1 MSAGKS
7 VRFVIRYL
15 GIVVF
20 EQDLSPGE
28 YVIGR
33 SSDCDIRLAQDFISR
48 QHGKLYFEDDAWWY
62 RDLRPW
68 HPNHQATPTPLDDDK
83 PIELDNDVDLL
94 TAGYL
99 EQHETQRY
107 NIGDLKSMVSESDV
121 NRSRIRR
128 TAWVLGGLMLLGS
141 LAGLLYYATKPM
153 SPHELLEFSRSKIVE
168 LELKRDA
175 ASLRAIKHH
184 AGLADHD
191 FFDDVGF
198 CSGFIVKPNVIATAY
213 HCLNEHGTPFEI
225 NEGFLIKT
233 YDGKHRPPGRVLGF
247 DVKRDFVFLEVDGLQ
262 EYGAMEL
269 ADSYE
274 IGQAVYTIGNVGGE
288 GIAIRDGIMAATT
301 KDLSDPSIEY
311 IRYSAATSPGNSG
324 GPLVDG
330 HGRLVGVVFAGTQT
344 ENYNLATGAEHL
356 KAGMAKYVHS
366 QAPKELTVA
375 SRSILNFDEGQ
386 MLWQLGFPA
395 DSAWQDDPE
404 LFERVR
410 DIALV
415 VKVPAPFSQ
424 FARDVLT
431 AYNTAVRQEYRD
443 IGTKLFEKGKA
454 LSEWRVHA
462 KASPVLAVYGGA
474 SEIAFDPSTLLPLRF
489 EALSPATPYD
499 YTQFVEGLKEQQ
511 HHKYVPNIV
520 AMERVD
526 QKRILQQGAI
536 VYSDFTGAGPRAMN
550 PIRQARLH
558 DGSTTDWESTRDVT
572 AEALK
577 KAFLGPEGISASTGA
592 HPYVRPNAVKT
603 FTIKS
608 FEEKA
613 TTEVITDLIGR
624 KWKRTSWPAFARFMV
639 DNYCL
644 PLPQGIYCYTI
655 ALNRARG
662 PMRDLMRENYVRY
675 TLTPQVMPPVFWD
688 AGALV
693 DFYEEG
699 LHENAPAFRDF
710 SVERSAD
717 RIVVTL
723 ETIGV
728 RYVISE
734 TQAKMI
740 RLLSGVRRTK
750 NGMAWVGLGFEAY
763 DPGAEQVCGSEI
775 EFTDTYASVLRESD
789 PSDETKTVLPPH
801 AEQITSERLGV
812 PIHLTDYCSAAQVDR
827 DSVSIARYGVEP
839 FSVARKTLP

>member
-1 MSAGKS
+1 M
-7 VRFVIRYL
+7 RFVVRYL

-20 EQDLSPGE
+20 ERDLSPGD

-33 SSDCDIRLAQDFISR
+33 SPDCDIRLTQDFISR
-48 QHGKLYFEDDAWWY
+48 QHGRLYFEDDAWWY
-62 RDLRPW
+62 RDLRSW
-68 HPNHQATPTPLDDDK
+68 HPNHKAAPAQLDDDK
-83 PIELDNDVDLL
+83 PIELENDVDLL

-99 EQHETQRY
+99 DQHDTQRY

-128 TAWVLGGLMLLGS
+128 TAWVLGGLMLLGG
-141 LAGLLYYATKPM
+141 LAGLFYYATKPM
-153 SPHELLEFSRSKIVE
+153 APHELLEFSRSKIVE
-168 LELKRDA
+168 FELKRDA
-175 ASLRAIKHH
+175 ASLRAIKQH
-184 AGLADHD
+184 AGLDDHN

-198 CSGFIVKPNVIATAY
+198 CSGFIVKPNVVATAY
-213 HCLNEHGTPFEI
+213 HCLTQHGTPFEI

-262 EYGAMEL
+262 DYGVLEL

-301 KDLSDPSIEY
+301 KDPGDPRIEY

-324 GPLVDG
+324 GPLVDEY
-330 HGRLVGVVFAGTQT
+330 GRIVGVVFAGTQT

-356 KAGMAKYVHS
+356 KAGMAEYVLS
-366 QAPKELTVA
+366 QEPKELPVA

-386 MLWQLGFPA
+386 MLWQLAFPA

-410 DIALV
+410 DIAVV
-415 VKVPAPFSQ
+415 VKVPAPFSE

-431 AYNTAVRQEYRD
+431 GYNAAVRQEYRV
-443 IGTKLFEKGKA
+443 IGTKLLEKGKA

-489 EALSPATPYD
+489 EALSPSTPYD
-499 YTQFVEGLKEQQ
+499 YAQFVQGLKEEQR
-511 HHKYVPNIV
+511 HKYVPNMV
-520 AMERVD
+520 AMELVN
-526 QKRILQQGAI
+526 QKSILHEGAI
-536 VYSDFTGAGPRAMN
+536 VYSDFTGVGPRAMT

-558 DGSTTDWESTRDVT
+558 GESTTNWESTRDVT
-572 AEALK
+572 ADALK
-577 KAFLGPEGISASTGA
+577 ETFLGPEGISASTGA

-608 FEEKA
+608 FDQRA
-613 TTEVITDLIGR
+613 ATEVVTDLIGR

-644 PLPQGIYCYTI
+644 PLPQGVYCYTI

-675 TLTPQVMPPVFWD
+675 TLTPQVMPPLFWD
-688 AGALV
+688 SGALV
-693 DFYEEG
+693 DFYEKKH
-699 LHENAPAFRDF
+699 HENAPAFRDF
-710 SVERSAD
+710 SVEQSAGG
-717 RIVVTL
+717 IVVTL

-728 RYVISE
+728 RYLIRE
-734 TQAKMI
+734 AQAKMI
-740 RLLSGVRRTK
+740 RLLSGVRETT
-750 NGMAWVGLGFEAY
+750 NGMSWVALGFEAY
-763 DPGAEQVCGSEI
+763 DPGAERVCGSEV
-775 EFTDTYASVLRESD
+775 ELPGTYASLFREVD
-789 PSDETKTVLPPH
+789 PNDETKTVL
-801 AEQITSERLGV
+801 ASQTEQITSERLGM
-812 PIHLTDYCSAAQVDR
+812 PIHVTDYCSAAQVDR
-827 DSVSIARYGVEP
+827 DSVSIARYGIEP
-839 FSVARKTLP
+839 SPVARKILP

>member
-1 MSAGKS
+1 
-7 VRFVIRYL
+7 VRFVVRYL

-20 EQDLSPGE
+20 ERDLSPGE

-33 SSDCDIRLAQDFISR
+33 SPECDIRLAQDFISR

-62 RDLRPW
+62 RDLRSS
-68 HPNHQATPTPLDDDK
+68 HPNHQATPTQLDDDK
-83 PIELDNDVDLL
+83 PIELENDVDLL
-94 TAGYL
+94 SARYL

-107 NIGDLKSMVSESDV
+107 DIGDLKSLASESDA

-128 TAWVLGGLMLLGS
+128 TAWALSGLLLFGS
-141 LAGLLYYATKPM
+141 LAGLFYYATKPM
-153 SPHELLEFSRSKIVE
+153 EPHELLEFSRSKIVE

-175 ASLRAIKHH
+175 ASLGAIKHH

-198 CSGFIVKPNVIATAY
+198 CSGFIVKPNVVATAY
-213 HCLNEHGTPFEI
+213 HCLAEHGTPFEI

-233 YDGKHRPPGRVLGF
+233 YDGKYRPPGRVLGF

-262 EYGAMEL
+262 DYGVMEL

-301 KDLSDPSIEY
+301 KDPGDPRIEY

-324 GPLVDG
+324 GPLVDE

-356 KAGMAKYVHS
+356 KAGMAEYVLS
-366 QAPKELTVA
+366 QDPKELEVA
-375 SRSILNFDEGQ
+375 SRSILNFDEGH
-386 MLWQLGFPA
+386 MLWQLGFPG

-410 DIALV
+410 DIAVV
-415 VKVPAPFSQ
+415 VKVPAQFAE
-424 FARDVLT
+424 FARDVLR
-431 AYNTAVRQEYRD
+431 AYNAAVRDEYHV
-443 IGTKLFEKGKA
+443 IGNELLKKGKA

-462 KASPVLAVYGGA
+462 KASPALAVYGGA
-474 SEIAFDPSTLLPLRF
+474 SEVAFDSSTLLPLRF

-499 YTQFVEGLKEQQ
+499 YTQFVEGLKEEQ
-511 HHKYVPNIV
+511 HHKYAPNMV

-526 QKRILQQGAI
+526 QKRTQREGPV
-536 VYSDFTGAGPRAMN
+536 VYSNFSGLGPRAMN

-558 DGSTTDWESTRDVT
+558 RESTTDWERTRDVSV
-572 AEALK
+572 EALK
-577 KAFLGPEGISASTGA
+577 EAFLGPEGISASTGA
-592 HPYVRPNAVKT
+592 HPYVRPSAVKT

-608 FEEKA
+608 FEQEA
-613 TTEVITDLIGR
+613 TTEVVTDRIGR
-624 KWKRTSWPAFARFMV
+624 EWKRTSWPAFARFMV

-644 PLPQGIYCYTI
+644 PLPQGVYCYTI
-655 ALNRARG
+655 ALNRAEG

-688 AGALV
+688 TNALV
-693 DFYEEG
+693 DFYEKRH
-699 LHENAPAFRDF
+699 HENAPAFRDF
-710 SVERSAD
+710 AAERTAD
-717 RIVVTL
+717 GIVITL
-723 ETIGV
+723 KTIGV

-734 TQAKMI
+734 AQAKLI
-740 RLLSGVRRTK
+740 RLLSGVRKTEE
-750 NGMAWVGLGFEAY
+750 GMAWIGLGFEAY
-763 DPGAEQVCGSEI
+763 DAGAERVCGSEA
-775 EFTDTYASVLRESD
+775 ELPETYASTFREAD
-789 PSDETKTVLPPH
+789 PTDETKTFLPPET
-801 AEQITSERLGV
+801 EQITSQRLGA
-812 PIHLTDYCSAAQVDR
+812 PIQVMDYCASARIDR
-827 DSVSIARYGVEP
+827 DSVSVERYGIEP
-839 FSVARKTLP
+839 SPIPRETLP